1 MLQAQKL
8 LLMVVLVLKQSKN
21 RKTLFISGGSKGL
34 GLIILKKYLNEGYR
48 VICASRTPPR
58 ILKHNKN
65 LLLIKCDLNNDSSF
79 KTIDKFLKLKKIK
92 IDTLINNVG
101 KSEWRS
107 IKKIDKEFINEMF
120 QINLFASIMITKI
133 VLNYLKEESSIIN
146 ISSLASKRGTLNNSI
161 YCATKFA
168 LNGFTQ
174 SISKELGKKRIR
186 VNAVCPVLIK
196 TPGLIKALKGD
207 ESPSNKKYSISNFL
221 NNFKNNQTSLNKL
234 PSSNDVS
241 NLCLF
246 LSSSLSQSI
255 TGQCINIDCGI
266 LSN

>member
-1 MLQAQKL
+1 MA
-8 LLMVVLVLKQSKN
+8 VLVLKQSKI

-58 ILKHNKN
+58 ILKRNKN
-65 LLLIKCDLNNDSSF
+65 LLFVKCDLNDDSSF
-79 KTIDKFLKLKKIK
+79 ETIDKFLKSKKIK

-107 IKKIDKEFINEMF
+107 IKRIDKKFINEMF
-120 QINLFASIMITKI
+120 QINIFASIMITKT
-133 VLNYLKEESSIIN
+133 VLDFLKNNSSIIN
-146 ISSLASKRGTLNNSI
+146 ISSLASKRGTINNSI

-168 LNGFTQ
+168 INGFTQ
-174 SISKELGKKRIR
+174 SISRELGKKHIR

-196 TPGLIKALKGD
+196 TPGLIKALNGD
-207 ESPSNKKYSISNFL
+207 ESPSSKKYGIAHFL

-246 LSSSLSQSI
+246 LSSPLSQSI

>member
-1 MLQAQKL
+1 
-8 LLMVVLVLKQSKN
+8 MVVLVLKQSKN

-133 VLNYLKEESSIIN
+133 VLKYLKEESSIIN

-196 TPGLIKALKGD
+196 TPGLIKALKGY

-266 LSN
+266 LSNW

>member
-1 MLQAQKL
+1 
-8 LLMVVLVLKQSKN
+8 MVVLVLKQSKN

-133 VLNYLKEESSIIN
+133 VLKYLKEESSIIN